1 MQRSLF
7 EQAEDFGWH
16 RNQQT
21 DDARKREELV
31 KLFPGLAQ
39 KNQRNKEEI
48 DLFDDDSS
56 QSEKSEQAYP

>member
-7 EQAEDFGWH
+7 EQAEDFGWP